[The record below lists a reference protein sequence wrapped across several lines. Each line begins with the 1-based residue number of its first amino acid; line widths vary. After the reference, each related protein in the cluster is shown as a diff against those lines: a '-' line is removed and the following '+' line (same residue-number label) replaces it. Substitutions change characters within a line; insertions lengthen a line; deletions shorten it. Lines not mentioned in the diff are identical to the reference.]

1 MNDSSLFKEIE
12 KVENK
17 IGWIVIGE
25 MKDFTYNPITL
36 ESIPEA
42 WCGVKFKIEVI
53 AFGSENIILGSPEL
67 LDYPID
73 FEELKKIL
81 IEEVLKVNKIDIH
94 DLQRIIED
102 SIYKFPNYDS
112 VKITCNSSPILKM

>member
-12 KVENK
+12 KVKNK

-25 MKDFTYNPITL
+25 MKSFTYSPITL
-36 ESIPEA
+36 ESIPDA

-81 IEEVLKVNKIDIH
+81 IEEVLKVDIN
-94 DLQRIIED
+94 DLRRIIED
-102 SIYKFPNYDS
+102 SVYKYNSFPNYDI
-112 VKITCNSSPILKM
+112 KCNSSQISKM